1 MLAALAIAA
10 LAADDPDGAERHLL
24 AMDEGIPTLALRY
37 ERHHNLIAIGVRRG
51 DAELTETHARA
62 LAGVAASAPSS
73 RHAGIARL
81 GLAEAALMR
90 GEADHAERSA
100 KEGLETLAG
109 AGWWLAC
116 LDALETLG
124 AIALEQGDPERAA
137 RYLGAAAAE
146 RDRHDLRRVPPA
158 LERWSAV
165 GERARAL
172 AGDEPYDRAWN
183 EGRALSLSE
192 AVDYTLRSRGPRRR
206 PESGWQSLT
215 PVEHR
220 IAELAAEGLTNPE
233 IAGRVFVARS
243 TVKMHLSSVYAKLGV
258 KGRIGLAAIA
268 KDDMATWR

>member
-1 MLAALAIAA
+1 
-10 LAADDPDGAERHLL
+10 
-24 AMDEGIPTLALRY
+24 
-37 ERHHNLIAIGVRRG
+37 
-51 DAELTETHARA
+51 
-62 LAGVAASAPSS
+62 
-73 RHAGIARL
+73 
-81 GLAEAALMR
+81 
-90 GEADHAERSA
+90 
-100 KEGLETLAG
+100 
-109 AGWWLAC
+109 
-116 LDALETLG
+116 
-124 AIALEQGDPERAA
+124 
-137 RYLGAAAAE
+137 
-146 RDRHDLRRVPPA
+146 
-158 LERWSAV
+158 V